1 MDHMQETEL
10 TGKEKAEKWRG
21 YITDLLQEINDLKKL
36 RSIYFFSMGKSG
48 RAAVPDV
55 TQNTAANAQ

>member
-36 RSIYFFSMGKSG
+36 RSIYFSQWVSQGGQQF
-48 RAAVPDV
+48 RR
-55 TQNTAANAQ
+55 